1 MLIDNHGRVINYLRL
16 AVTDRCNLRCFYCM
30 PKNGI
35 KYMKKNDLLSFEE
48 MFRLIRVFGDLGVSK
63 IRITGGEPFV
73 RSGIMSFLKEISELV
88 SITEISITTN
98 GTFTLDKISAL
109 EKMGIK
115 SVNLSL
121 DSLDRER
128 FFDITRRDLFVRV
141 MMTYR
146 KLVNSKINV
155 KTNMVVMDGRNIE
168 DIYPMLELTK
178 YDDVSVRFIEEMP
191 FNGTEGQGNA
201 TIWPAEKIMKY
212 IEKKY
217 SHQKMMDSPAYT
229 SLNYKI
235 PGYIGSFGIIPAYSR
250 TFCGSCNRIRL
261 TPQGTLRTC
270 LYGEGQLNF
279 RDLIRSSVTDRVL
292 ADHLIKAIGNRAN
305 DGFEAEKSRSTTL
318 PPSES
323 MATIGG

>member
-35 KYMKKNDLLSFEE
+35 KYMNKNDLLSFEE

-88 SITEISITTN
+88 SITEITVTTN

-109 EKMGIK
+109 EKIGIK

-128 FFDITRRDLFVRV
+128 FFDITRRDLFDQV

-146 KLVNSKINV
+146 KLVNSKIKV

-217 SHQKMMDSPAYT
+217 SHQKMIDSPTAT

-235 PGYIGSFGIIPAYSR
+235 PGYVGSFGIIPAYSR

-292 ADHLIKAIGNRAN
+292 ADRLIKAIGNRAN
-305 DGFEAEKSRSTTL
+305 DGFEAEKSRSATL
-318 PPSES
+318 PASES

>member
-1 MLIDNHGRVINYLRL
+1 MLIDNHGRLINYLRL
-16 AVTDRCNLRCFYCM
+16 AITDRCNLRCFYCM
-30 PKNGI
+30 PENGI
-35 KYMKKNDLLSFEE
+35 KYMKKKDLLSFEE
-48 MFRLIRVFGDLGVSK
+48 MFRLIRVFGDLGISK

-73 RSGIMSFLKEISELV
+73 RNGIISFLKEISELE
-88 SITEISITTN
+88 SIMEINITTN
-98 GTFTLDKISAL
+98 GTFTIDKISAL

-121 DSLDRER
+121 DSLDSQR
-128 FFDITRRDLFVRV
+128 FFDITRRDLFDQV

-146 KLVNSKINV
+146 KLVESKIRV

-168 DIYPMLELTK
+168 DIYPMIELTK

-201 TIWPAEKIMKY
+201 TIWPAKKIMKY
-212 IEKKY
+212 IEEKY
-217 SHQKMMDSPAYT
+217 SYQKILDPPAST

-235 PGYIGSFGIIPAYSR
+235 PGYVGSFGIIPAYSR

-270 LYGEGQLNF
+270 LYGEGQVNF
-279 RDLIRSSVTDRVL
+279 RDLIRGSVTDDVL
-292 ADHLIKAIGNRAN
+292 RDYLIKAIGNRAN
-305 DGFEAEKSRSTTL
+305 DGFEAEKSRSETF
-318 PPSES
+318 PASES

>member
-115 SVNLSL
+115 SA
-121 DSLDRER
+121 
-128 FFDITRRDLFVRV
+128 
-141 MMTYR
+141 
-146 KLVNSKINV
+146 
-155 KTNMVVMDGRNIE
+155 
-168 DIYPMLELTK
+168 
-178 YDDVSVRFIEEMP
+178 VS
-191 FNGTEGQGNA
+191 
-201 TIWPAEKIMKY
+201 
-212 IEKKY
+212 
-217 SHQKMMDSPAYT
+217 YT
-229 SLNYKI
+229 
-235 PGYIGSFGIIPAYSR
+235 
-250 TFCGSCNRIRL
+250 
-261 TPQGTLRTC
+261 
-270 LYGEGQLNF
+270 
-279 RDLIRSSVTDRVL
+279 
-292 ADHLIKAIGNRAN
+292 HL
-305 DGFEAEKSRSTTL
+305 TL
-318 PPSES
+318 P
-323 MATIGG
+323 TICSV

>member
-128 FFDITRRDLFVRV
+128 FFDITRRDLFDRV

-201 TIWPAEKIMKY
+201 AIWPAEKIMKY

-217 SHQKMMDSPAYT
+217 SHQKMIDSPAST

-235 PGYIGSFGIIPAYSR
+235 PGYVGSFGIIPAYSR

-279 RDLIRSSVTDRVL
+279 RDLIRSSLTDRVL